1 MINSI
6 FFYEKKE
13 KAFLSLIYIMKG
25 GDDIQTKEKLIPLSS
40 DICFRTIFKKKKNLK
55 YFLEDILEEEIKE
68 IEYQDRVIEAEEVEK
83 KECRLDMVI
92 KLGNDTIVNIEMQKD
107 KTGDIF
113 KRTNYYISRIMSK
126 SLKRG
131 ESYNKLPKAL
141 AIWIIDYKEKEIKK
155 YKSDLKLCDT
165 KAIERIRKGNNKE
178 EILIKDE
185 IRIII
190 IDLTKEADK
199 SKIAEWKEIFR
210 SGEVMNKRDKRLQEV
225 VEEIKRLSQ
234 NKEAMELYRLEQ
246 DIEIEKISREEYI
259 KETAKEEGIIQGKE
273 EGITLAKK
281 SAAKNFYK
289 NNVSKDIICQSLE
302 ITKEELENILK
313 EC

>member
-1 MINSI
+1 MI
-6 FFYEKKE
+6 
-13 KAFLSLIYIMKG
+13 
-25 GDDIQTKEKLIPLSS
+25 Q
-40 DICFRTIFKKKKNLK
+40 
-55 YFLEDILEEEIKE
+55 
-68 IEYQDRVIEAEEVEK
+68 
-83 KECRLDMVI
+83 
-92 KLGNDTIVNIEMQKD
+92 
-107 KTGDIF
+107 
-113 KRTNYYISRIMSK
+113 
-126 SLKRG
+126 
-131 ESYNKLPKAL
+131 
-141 AIWIIDYKEKEIKK
+141 
-155 YKSDLKLCDT
+155 
-165 KAIERIRKGNNKE
+165 IRKGNNKE

-259 KETAKEEGIIQGKE
+259 KETAKEEGLKEGKE
-273 EGITLAKK
+273 EGIPLAKK

>member
-1 MINSI
+1 M
-6 FFYEKKE
+6 KE
-13 KAFLSLIYIMKG
+13 
-25 GDDIQTKEKLIPLSS
+25 GDNIQTKEKLIPLSS

-55 YFLEDILEEEIKE
+55 YFLEDVLEEEIKE

-225 VEEIKRLSQ
+225 VEEIKKLSQ

-259 KETAKEEGIIQGKE
+259 KETAKEEGLKEGITQGISQGIIQGKE
-273 EGITLAKK
+273 EGITLAKR

>member
-1 MINSI
+1 
-6 FFYEKKE
+6 
-13 KAFLSLIYIMKG
+13 
-25 GDDIQTKEKLIPLSS
+25 
-40 DICFRTIFKKKKNLK
+40 
-55 YFLEDILEEEIKE
+55 
-68 IEYQDRVIEAEEVEK
+68 
-83 KECRLDMVI
+83 
-92 KLGNDTIVNIEMQKD
+92 MQKD

-190 IDLTKEADK
+190 DLTKEADK
-199 SKIAEWKEIFR
+199 SKIAEWKEFS

-225 VEEIKRLSQ
+225 VEEIKR
-234 NKEAMELYRLEQ
+234 
-246 DIEIEKISREEYI
+246 
-259 KETAKEEGIIQGKE
+259 
-273 EGITLAKK
+273 
-281 SAAKNFYK
+281 SAVKNFYK
-289 NNVSKDIICQSLE
+289 NNVSKDVICQGLE
-302 ITKEELENILK
+302 IPKKELENILK
-313 EC
+313 

>member
-1 MINSI
+1 M
-6 FFYEKKE
+6 KE
-13 KAFLSLIYIMKG
+13 
-25 GDDIQTKEKLIPLSS
+25 GDNIQTKEKLIPLSS

-55 YFLEDILEEEIKE
+55 YFLEDVLEEEIKE
-68 IEYQDRVIEAEEVEK
+68 IEYKDRVIEAEEVEK

-225 VEEIKRLSQ
+225 VEEIKR
-234 NKEAMELYRLEQ
+234 
-246 DIEIEKISREEYI
+246 
-259 KETAKEEGIIQGKE
+259 
-273 EGITLAKK
+273 

-302 ITKEELENILK
+302 KAKEELENILK

>member
-1 MINSI
+1 M
-6 FFYEKKE
+6 KE
-13 KAFLSLIYIMKG
+13 

-225 VEEIKRLSQ
+225 VEEIKKLSQ

-259 KETAKEEGIIQGKE
+259 KETAKEEGLKEGKE
-273 EGITLAKK
+273 EGITLAKR

-289 NNVSKDIICQSLE
+289 NNVSKDVICQSLE
-302 ITKEELENILK
+302 ITKEELENILLS
-313 EC
+313 

>member
-1 MINSI
+1 M
-6 FFYEKKE
+6 KE
-13 KAFLSLIYIMKG
+13 
-25 GDDIQTKEKLIPLSS
+25 GDNIQTKEKLIPLSS

-55 YFLEDILEEEIKE
+55 YFLEDVLEEEIKE
-68 IEYQDRVIEAEEVEK
+68 IEYKDRVIEAEEVEK

-165 KAIERIRKGNNKE
+165 NK
-178 EILIKDE
+178 
-185 IRIII
+185 
-190 IDLTKEADK
+190 
-199 SKIAEWKEIFR
+199 
-210 SGEVMNKRDKRLQEV
+210 KRE
-225 VEEIKRLSQ
+225 
-234 NKEAMELYRLEQ
+234 
-246 DIEIEKISREEYI
+246 
-259 KETAKEEGIIQGKE
+259 
-273 EGITLAKK
+273 
-281 SAAKNFYK
+281 
-289 NNVSKDIICQSLE
+289 
-302 ITKEELENILK
+302 
-313 EC
+313 

>member
-1 MINSI
+1 MI
-6 FFYEKKE
+6 
-13 KAFLSLIYIMKG
+13 
-25 GDDIQTKEKLIPLSS
+25 Q
-40 DICFRTIFKKKKNLK
+40 
-55 YFLEDILEEEIKE
+55 
-68 IEYQDRVIEAEEVEK
+68 
-83 KECRLDMVI
+83 
-92 KLGNDTIVNIEMQKD
+92 
-107 KTGDIF
+107 
-113 KRTNYYISRIMSK
+113 
-126 SLKRG
+126 
-131 ESYNKLPKAL
+131 
-141 AIWIIDYKEKEIKK
+141 
-155 YKSDLKLCDT
+155 
-165 KAIERIRKGNNKE
+165 IRKGNNKE

-259 KETAKEEGIIQGKE
+259 KETAKEEGLKEGITQGKE

-302 ITKEELENILK
+302 ITKEELENILNN
-313 EC
+313 

>member
-1 MINSI
+1 M
-6 FFYEKKE
+6 KE
-13 KAFLSLIYIMKG
+13 
-25 GDDIQTKEKLIPLSS
+25 GDNIQTKEKLIPLSS

-259 KETAKEEGIIQGKE
+259 KETAKEEGLKEGKE
-273 EGITLAKK
+273 EGITLAKR
-281 SAAKNFYK
+281 SAVKNFYK

-302 ITKEELENILK
+302 KAKEELENILK

>member
-1 MINSI
+1 
-6 FFYEKKE
+6 
-13 KAFLSLIYIMKG
+13 
-25 GDDIQTKEKLIPLSS
+25 
-40 DICFRTIFKKKKNLK
+40 
-55 YFLEDILEEEIKE
+55 
-68 IEYQDRVIEAEEVEK
+68 
-83 KECRLDMVI
+83 
-92 KLGNDTIVNIEMQKD
+92 
-107 KTGDIF
+107 
-113 KRTNYYISRIMSK
+113 MSK

-225 VEEIKRLSQ
+225 VEEIKR
-234 NKEAMELYRLEQ
+234 
-246 DIEIEKISREEYI
+246 
-259 KETAKEEGIIQGKE
+259 
-273 EGITLAKK
+273 
-281 SAAKNFYK
+281 SAVKNFYK
-289 NNVSKDIICQSLE
+289 NNVSKDVICQSLDRKNNKRR
-302 ITKEELENILK
+302 IYKRD
-313 EC
+313 C

>member
-1 MINSI
+1 M
-6 FFYEKKE
+6 KE
-13 KAFLSLIYIMKG
+13 
-25 GDDIQTKEKLIPLSS
+25 GDNIQTKEKLIPLSS

-55 YFLEDILEEEIKE
+55 YFLEDVLEEEIKE
-68 IEYQDRVIEAEEVEK
+68 IEYKDRVIEAEEVEK

-259 KETAKEEGIIQGKE
+259 KETAKEEGLKEGITQGISQGIIQGKE

-313 EC
+313 N

>member
-1 MINSI
+1 
-6 FFYEKKE
+6 
-13 KAFLSLIYIMKG
+13 MKG
-25 GDDIQTKEKLIPLSS
+25 GDNIQTKEKLIPLSS

-126 SLKRG
+126 SLKTG

-190 IDLTKEADK
+190 DLTKEADK
-199 SKIAEWKEIFR
+199 SKIAEWKEFS

-225 VEEIKRLSQ
+225 VEEIKR
-234 NKEAMELYRLEQ
+234 
-246 DIEIEKISREEYI
+246 
-259 KETAKEEGIIQGKE
+259 
-273 EGITLAKK
+273 

-289 NNVSKDIICQSLE
+289 NNVSKDVICQSLE
-302 ITKEELENILK
+302 IPKKELENILNN
-313 EC
+313 

>member
-1 MINSI
+1 
-6 FFYEKKE
+6 
-13 KAFLSLIYIMKG
+13 
-25 GDDIQTKEKLIPLSS
+25 
-40 DICFRTIFKKKKNLK
+40 
-55 YFLEDILEEEIKE
+55 
-68 IEYQDRVIEAEEVEK
+68 
-83 KECRLDMVI
+83 
-92 KLGNDTIVNIEMQKD
+92 
-107 KTGDIF
+107 
-113 KRTNYYISRIMSK
+113 MS
-126 SLKRG
+126 
-131 ESYNKLPKAL
+131 SYNKLPKAL

-259 KETAKEEGIIQGKE
+259 KETAKEEGLKEGITQGKE

>member
-1 MINSI
+1 M
-6 FFYEKKE
+6 
-13 KAFLSLIYIMKG
+13 
-25 GDDIQTKEKLIPLSS
+25 
-40 DICFRTIFKKKKNLK
+40 
-55 YFLEDILEEEIKE
+55 
-68 IEYQDRVIEAEEVEK
+68 
-83 KECRLDMVI
+83 
-92 KLGNDTIVNIEMQKD
+92 
-107 KTGDIF
+107 
-113 KRTNYYISRIMSK
+113 
-126 SLKRG
+126 
-131 ESYNKLPKAL
+131 
-141 AIWIIDYKEKEIKK
+141 
-155 YKSDLKLCDT
+155 CDT

-259 KETAKEEGIIQGKE
+259 KETAKEEGLKEGKE

-289 NNVSKDIICQSLE
+289 NNVSKDVICQSLE

>member
-1 MINSI
+1 
-6 FFYEKKE
+6 
-13 KAFLSLIYIMKG
+13 
-25 GDDIQTKEKLIPLSS
+25 
-40 DICFRTIFKKKKNLK
+40 
-55 YFLEDILEEEIKE
+55 
-68 IEYQDRVIEAEEVEK
+68 
-83 KECRLDMVI
+83 
-92 KLGNDTIVNIEMQKD
+92 MQKD

-126 SLKRG
+126 SLKTG

-190 IDLTKEADK
+190 DLTKEADK
-199 SKIAEWKEIFR
+199 SKIAEWKEFS

-225 VEEIKRLSQ
+225 VEEIKR
-234 NKEAMELYRLEQ
+234 
-246 DIEIEKISREEYI
+246 
-259 KETAKEEGIIQGKE
+259 
-273 EGITLAKK
+273 

-289 NNVSKDIICQSLE
+289 NNVSKDVICQSLE
-302 ITKEELENILK
+302 IPKKELENILNN
-313 EC
+313 

>member
-1 MINSI
+1 M
-6 FFYEKKE
+6 KE
-13 KAFLSLIYIMKG
+13 
-25 GDDIQTKEKLIPLSS
+25 GDNIQTKEKLIPLSS

-107 KTGDIF
+107 KTGEIF
-113 KRTNYYISRIMSK
+113 KRTNYYISRIMLK

-131 ESYNKLPKAL
+131 ESYNKVPKAL

-259 KETAKEEGIIQGKE
+259 KETAKEEGLKEGKE

-313 EC
+313 S

>member
-1 MINSI
+1 M
-6 FFYEKKE
+6 
-13 KAFLSLIYIMKG
+13 
-25 GDDIQTKEKLIPLSS
+25 
-40 DICFRTIFKKKKNLK
+40 
-55 YFLEDILEEEIKE
+55 
-68 IEYQDRVIEAEEVEK
+68 
-83 KECRLDMVI
+83 
-92 KLGNDTIVNIEMQKD
+92 
-107 KTGDIF
+107 
-113 KRTNYYISRIMSK
+113 
-126 SLKRG
+126 
-131 ESYNKLPKAL
+131 
-141 AIWIIDYKEKEIKK
+141 
-155 YKSDLKLCDT
+155 CDT

-259 KETAKEEGIIQGKE
+259 KETAKEEGLKEGKE

>member
-1 MINSI
+1 M
-6 FFYEKKE
+6 KE
-13 KAFLSLIYIMKG
+13 
-25 GDDIQTKEKLIPLSS
+25 GDNIQTKEKLIPLSS

-225 VEEIKRLSQ
+225 VEEIKKLSQ

-259 KETAKEEGIIQGKE
+259 KETAKEEGLKEGITQGISQGIIQGKE

-289 NNVSKDIICQSLE
+289 NNVSKDVICQSLE

-313 EC
+313 S

>member
-1 MINSI
+1 M
-6 FFYEKKE
+6 KE
-13 KAFLSLIYIMKG
+13 
-25 GDDIQTKEKLIPLSS
+25 GDNIQTKEKLIPLSS

-259 KETAKEEGIIQGKE
+259 KETAKEEGLKEGKE

>member
-1 MINSI
+1 
-6 FFYEKKE
+6 
-13 KAFLSLIYIMKG
+13 MKG

-55 YFLEDILEEEIKE
+55 YFLEDILEEEIK
-68 IEYQDRVIEAEEVEK
+68 VIEAEEVEK

-225 VEEIKRLSQ
+225 VEEIKKLSQ

-259 KETAKEEGIIQGKE
+259 KETAKEEGLKEGITQGKE

-313 EC
+313 ECQKKHSFFK

>member
-1 MINSI
+1 MI
-6 FFYEKKE
+6 
-13 KAFLSLIYIMKG
+13 
-25 GDDIQTKEKLIPLSS
+25 Q
-40 DICFRTIFKKKKNLK
+40 
-55 YFLEDILEEEIKE
+55 
-68 IEYQDRVIEAEEVEK
+68 
-83 KECRLDMVI
+83 
-92 KLGNDTIVNIEMQKD
+92 
-107 KTGDIF
+107 
-113 KRTNYYISRIMSK
+113 
-126 SLKRG
+126 
-131 ESYNKLPKAL
+131 
-141 AIWIIDYKEKEIKK
+141 
-155 YKSDLKLCDT
+155 
-165 KAIERIRKGNNKE
+165 IRKGNNKE

-259 KETAKEEGIIQGKE
+259 KETAKEEGLKEGKE

-289 NNVSKDIICQSLE
+289 NNVSKDVICQSLE

>member
-1 MINSI
+1 
-6 FFYEKKE
+6 
-13 KAFLSLIYIMKG
+13 
-25 GDDIQTKEKLIPLSS
+25 
-40 DICFRTIFKKKKNLK
+40 
-55 YFLEDILEEEIKE
+55 
-68 IEYQDRVIEAEEVEK
+68 
-83 KECRLDMVI
+83 
-92 KLGNDTIVNIEMQKD
+92 
-107 KTGDIF
+107 
-113 KRTNYYISRIMSK
+113 MSK
-126 SLKRG
+126 SLKIG

-190 IDLTKEADK
+190 DLTKEADK

-225 VEEIKRLSQ
+225 VEEIKR
-234 NKEAMELYRLEQ
+234 
-246 DIEIEKISREEYI
+246 
-259 KETAKEEGIIQGKE
+259 
-273 EGITLAKK
+273 

-289 NNVSKDIICQSLE
+289 NNVSKDVICQSLE
-302 ITKEELENILK
+302 IQKKELENILK

>member
-1 MINSI
+1 M
-6 FFYEKKE
+6 KE
-13 KAFLSLIYIMKG
+13 
-25 GDDIQTKEKLIPLSS
+25 GDNIQTKEKLIPLSS

-113 KRTNYYISRIMSK
+113 KRTNYYISRIISK

-225 VEEIKRLSQ
+225 VEEIKKLSQ

-259 KETAKEEGIIQGKE
+259 KETAKEEGLKEGITQGISQGIIQGKE

-289 NNVSKDIICQSLE
+289 NNVSKDVICQSLE

-313 EC
+313 S

>member
-1 MINSI
+1 M
-6 FFYEKKE
+6 KE
-13 KAFLSLIYIMKG
+13 
-25 GDDIQTKEKLIPLSS
+25 GDNIQTKEKLIPLSS

-55 YFLEDILEEEIKE
+55 YFLEDVLEEEIKE
-68 IEYQDRVIEAEEVEK
+68 IEYKDRVIEAEEVEK

-225 VEEIKRLSQ
+225 VEEIKKLSQ

-259 KETAKEEGIIQGKE
+259 KETAKEEGLKEGKE
-273 EGITLAKK
+273 EGITLAKR

-289 NNVSKDIICQSLE
+289 NNVSKDVICQSLE
-302 ITKEELENILK
+302 ITKKELENILLS
-313 EC
+313 

>member
-1 MINSI
+1 M
-6 FFYEKKE
+6 
-13 KAFLSLIYIMKG
+13 
-25 GDDIQTKEKLIPLSS
+25 
-40 DICFRTIFKKKKNLK
+40 
-55 YFLEDILEEEIKE
+55 
-68 IEYQDRVIEAEEVEK
+68 
-83 KECRLDMVI
+83 
-92 KLGNDTIVNIEMQKD
+92 
-107 KTGDIF
+107 
-113 KRTNYYISRIMSK
+113 
-126 SLKRG
+126 
-131 ESYNKLPKAL
+131 
-141 AIWIIDYKEKEIKK
+141 
-155 YKSDLKLCDT
+155 CDT

-225 VEEIKRLSQ
+225 VEEIKKLSQ

-259 KETAKEEGIIQGKE
+259 KETAKEK
-273 EGITLAKK
+273 GITLAKR

>member
-1 MINSI
+1 MI
-6 FFYEKKE
+6 
-13 KAFLSLIYIMKG
+13 
-25 GDDIQTKEKLIPLSS
+25 Q
-40 DICFRTIFKKKKNLK
+40 
-55 YFLEDILEEEIKE
+55 
-68 IEYQDRVIEAEEVEK
+68 
-83 KECRLDMVI
+83 
-92 KLGNDTIVNIEMQKD
+92 
-107 KTGDIF
+107 
-113 KRTNYYISRIMSK
+113 
-126 SLKRG
+126 
-131 ESYNKLPKAL
+131 
-141 AIWIIDYKEKEIKK
+141 
-155 YKSDLKLCDT
+155 
-165 KAIERIRKGNNKE
+165 IRKGNNKE

-246 DIEIEKISREEYI
+246 DIEIEKISREKYI
-259 KETAKEEGIIQGKE
+259 KETAKEEGI
-273 EGITLAKK
+273 TLAKR
-281 SAAKNFYK
+281 SAVKNFYK

-302 ITKEELENILK
+302 KAKEELENILK